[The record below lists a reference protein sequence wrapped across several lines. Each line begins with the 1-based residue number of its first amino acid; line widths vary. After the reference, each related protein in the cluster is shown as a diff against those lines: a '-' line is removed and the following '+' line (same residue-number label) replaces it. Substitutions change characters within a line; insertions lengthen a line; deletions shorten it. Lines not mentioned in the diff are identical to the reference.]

1 MYQLL
6 GSKQHSHSYGSRIS
20 CQPICT
26 LSRSRIVLGK
36 NMAYSQ
42 KSVWVMGKDVED
54 VMSMQESGM
63 FVDQDCTLVVEENRL
78 KDGQLEEW
86 NALIGGKDYEKI
98 VVVGNDGSLRRGDQV
113 IGVYRMVSSADD
125 VKSVAASLFDDDV
138 ERYYVVVDATDWKII
153 PVENLIAAF
162 QGQERVQLVM
172 CVQSV
177 EEARLMNDIMETGT
191 DGVLLRASHSGGIRE
206 FARYVRDE
214 LRAGKDDAR
223 TYSIGVVSRVKQLSM
238 GDRVCVDLAENLKP
252 GQGLLLSSFSRGFFL
267 VHSECEESSYINSR
281 PFRVNA
287 GPVHSYVDL
296 GNNKTGYLSELQSG
310 SEVMVFDQHGFS
322 KPAIVGRMKME
333 RRPLVQIDAKG
344 KDSGVM
350 YSIMLQNA
358 ETVKLVGPDSSGH
371 KAISVSSIQEGD
383 EVFLFEYDEASA
395 RHTGILIQESIKEY

>member
-1 MYQLL
+1 
-6 GSKQHSHSYGSRIS
+6 
-20 CQPICT
+20 
-26 LSRSRIVLGK
+26 
-36 NMAYSQ
+36 MAYSQ
-42 KSVWVMGKDVED
+42 KSVWVMGKDVDD

-63 FVDQDCTLVVEENRL
+63 FVDHECTLVVEENIL
-78 KDGQLEEW
+78 KDDGQLEEW
-86 NALIGGKDYEKI
+86 NALIGGNGCESI
-98 VVVGNDGSLRRGDQV
+98 VVVGNDGLLKRGDQV

-125 VKSVAASLFDDDV
+125 VKSVAAMRFDED
-138 ERYYVVVDATDWKII
+138 ECYVVVDATDWKII

-162 QGQERVQLVM
+162 HGQEGVRLVM

-206 FARYVRDE
+206 FARYVREE
-214 LRAGKDDAR
+214 LRGKQNDAR
-223 TYSIGVVSRVKQLSM
+223 TYSVGVVTRVKQLSM

-333 RRPLVQIDAKG
+333 RRPLVQIEAKG

-371 KAISVSSIQEGD
+371 RAISVSSIQEGD
-383 EVFLFEYDEASA
+383 EVFLFEYDETSA